1 MAEESVIRSYYTVLI
16 LAFVCSALVAGTA
29 VGLRPKQEAN
39 RLQDQRKNILY
50 AAGLYEEDKSVDE
63 LFAPIETR
71 FVELATGQYVAETPG
86 EQGSSNRARSTQS
99 ETRILMGDED
109 LAGLHLID
117 KYSPVYLVKQN
128 GLLRQIVLPVR
139 GKGLWSTMY
148 AYVAIDSDLTTIR
161 GVSFY
166 EHGETP
172 GLGGE
177 IENQK
182 WQDSWQGKKLFT
194 PGGEMKL
201 RVVKGKADV
210 SGGQSLYQID
220 GISGATLTI
229 KGVSNL
235 MEFWFGEHGFKPY
248 FSQLKKNDQLKNKD
262 NSSG

>member
-29 VGLRPKQEAN
+29 VGLRSRQEAN

-50 AAGLYEEDKSVDE
+50 AAGLYVEDKSVDD

-71 FVELATGQYVAETPG
+71 LVELATGQYVAAEPT
-86 EQGSSNRARSTQS
+86 ES
-99 ETRILMGDED
+99 EGRILQSDENI
-109 LAGLHLID
+109 AGLHRIER
-117 KYSPVYLVKQN
+117 YSPVYLVKQN
-128 GLLRQIVLPVR
+128 GQLSQIVLPVR

-148 AYVAIDSDLTTIR
+148 AYVAIDSDLSTIR

-177 IENQK
+177 IENRK
-182 WQDSWQGKKLFT
+182 WQDGWQGKKLYS
-194 PGGEMKL
+194 PDGELAL
-201 RVVKGKADV
+201 RVVKGKVDPAEE
-210 SGGQSLYQID
+210 QSAYQID

-229 KGVSNL
+229 NGVSNL
-235 MEFWFGEHGFKPY
+235 MEFWFGENGFKPY
-248 FSQLKKNDQLKNKD
+248 LSQLKKK
-262 NSSG
+262 